1 MLLPL
6 LSFAITGRFYSF
18 RSQFRLCIW
27 RNSCNLPCT
36 IETTLKDNGEQI
48 ISRKQSHVG
57 RSKANPSKT
66 GTYLVEYRV
75 VPVHHMVYHSTHVLY
90 ILLRHNNTSR
100 KYQVLPSTGATNTLP
115 SLVRSVTATRFLSF
129 SNCKRIITVLDVTMF
144 Y

>member
-6 LSFAITGRFYSF
+6 LSFVLTSQFYSY
-18 RSQFRLCIW
+18 RSQFRILFW
-27 RNSCNLPCT
+27 SNPYNLPWSN
-36 IETTLKDNGEQI
+36 ETTLKDNGEQI

-57 RSKANPSKT
+57 RSKANHSKT